1 MLSLID
7 RLEAL
12 VNAGTRVPLTSKAL
26 IDEQEFLEL
35 VDQLR
40 VGVPDEFRHAK
51 RVSHDRDRVISQA
64 QLEADKLLSL
74 AREHAEQMV
83 QDSDIVRSAQQRAAE
98 LLSEATAEARGMRA
112 EADEYAMEVLEG
124 LEKELNRL
132 LASVRKGKAAL
143 ENISRDNDPSHDDDL
158 VGSPGRGPRPDG
170 KHTSET

>member
-1 MLSLID
+1 VLSLID

-51 RVSHDRDRVISQA
+51 RVSQDRDRVISQA
-64 QLEADKLLSL
+64 QSEADKLLSS

-83 QDSDIVRSAQQRAAE
+83 QESDIVRIAQQRAVE
-98 LLSEATAEARGMRA
+98 MLGEATAEASRMRA
-112 EADEYAMEVLEG
+112 EADHYAMEVLEG
-124 LEKELNRL
+124 LENELNRL

-143 ENISRDNDPSHDDDL
+143 EKLSRDNDPPDRDDI
-158 VGSPGRGPRPDG
+158 VGSSVRSGRPDG
-170 KHTSET
+170 KHTSEV